1 MSRHPIPKRVHF
13 GCLTGLVAG
22 LVFMAPAPPCQAE
35 APPAPGQETQSLQ
48 VAESLLN
55 QEPKPRPVMR
65 HNEVVPAPSAVT
77 PRPPR
82 AKAAISAAKPASQ
95 VKRDKKKK
103 PKLKAAAPEADKVS
117 VKAKTKAKSAA
128 QPALQ
133 SQKATGKAPVKSG
146 KRKAKKDKSR

>member
-1 MSRHPIPKRVHF
+1 MSKHPIPKRVHF

-22 LVFMAPAPPCQAE
+22 LVFLVPAPPCQAE
-35 APPAPGQETQSLQ
+35 VTPGPGQETQSLQ

-65 HNEVVPAPSAVT
+65 HSEVVPAPSAMT

-95 VKRDKKKK
+95 VKRVKKKK
-103 PKLKAAAPEADKVS
+103 PKIKATAPEAGKAS
-117 VKAKTKAKSAA
+117 VKAKTKAKSTA

-133 SQKATGKAPVKSG
+133 PQKATGKAPVKSG